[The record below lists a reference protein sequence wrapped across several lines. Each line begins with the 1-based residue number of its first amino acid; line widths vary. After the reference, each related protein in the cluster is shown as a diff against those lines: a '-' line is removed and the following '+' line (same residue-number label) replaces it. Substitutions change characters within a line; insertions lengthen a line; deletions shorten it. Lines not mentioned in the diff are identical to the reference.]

1 MGDRGV
7 VDPWE
12 RQSGESVQAFE
23 AFAVYRDLGPARS
36 VTKAARELDKSRS
49 LLGRWSRQFAWVMR
63 AAAYDREQDR
73 LFLAEQAQA
82 RRDIARRH
90 AKLAQAVQSKA
101 VARLQ
106 TLDPR
111 ELSPSE
117 LLRYIQVAAEIERR
131 AVGEAPAA
139 GAVEDRDHQGVDV
152 ASLSDEERRAR
163 MDQLRRELE
172 RRLSEGAQ

>member
-1 MGDRGV
+1 MGGRGV

-12 RQSGESVQAFE
+12 RQDRESSQAFE
-23 AFAVYRDLGPARS
+23 AFVVYRDLGPASS
-36 VTKAARELDKSRS
+36 VTAVARELDKSRT
-49 LLGRWSRQFAWVMR
+49 LVGRWSRRFAWVVR
-63 AAAYDREQDR
+63 ATGYDREQDR

-82 RRDIARRH
+82 RREIARRH
-90 AKLAQAVQSKA
+90 AKLAQAVQGKA

-117 LLRYIQVAAEIERR
+117 LLRYVQV
-131 AVGEAPAA
+131 AVGEAPVA
-139 GAVEDRDHQGVDV
+139 GAVEGRDQGADV
-152 ASLSDEERRAR
+152 SVLSDEERRAR

>member
-1 MGDRGV
+1 MSDRGA

-12 RQSGESVQAFE
+12 RQDRESPQAFE
-23 AFAVYRDLGPARS
+23 AFSVYRDLGPARS
-36 VTKAARELDKSRS
+36 VTRVARELDKSRA
-49 LLGRWSRQFAWVMR
+49 LVGRWSRQFAWVMR

-82 RRDIARRH
+82 RRDLARRH

-106 TLDPR
+106 SLDPR

-117 LLRYIQVAAEIERR
+117 LLRYIQVATEIERR
-131 AVGEAPAA
+131 AVGEAPAV
-139 GAVEDRDHQGVDV
+139 GAVEDRDQGMDV

>member
-1 MGDRGV
+1 MVDRRV

-12 RQSGESVQAFE
+12 RQDRESIQAFG
-23 AFAVYRDLGPARS
+23 AFAVYRDLGPGRS
-36 VTKAARELDKSRS
+36 VTKVARELDKSRA
-49 LLGRWSRQFAWVMR
+49 LVGRWSRQFAWVMR

-106 TLDPR
+106 LLDPR

-131 AVGEAPAA
+131 AVGEAPVA
-139 GAVEDRDHQGVDV
+139 GAVEGQDEGAEVS
-152 ASLSDEERRAR
+152 SLSDEERRAR
-163 MDQLRRELE
+163 MAQLRRELE
-172 RRLSEGAQ
+172 RRLSEGAS